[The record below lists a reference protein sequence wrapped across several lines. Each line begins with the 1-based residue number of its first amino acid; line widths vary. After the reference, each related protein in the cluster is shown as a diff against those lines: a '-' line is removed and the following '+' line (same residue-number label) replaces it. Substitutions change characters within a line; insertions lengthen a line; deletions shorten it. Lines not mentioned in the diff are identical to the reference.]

1 MTCLDELGL
10 YFTSQKKKL
19 LITFLY
25 GQSKMD
31 TYSSF
36 ITVTP
41 NEGKPMS
48 RHFLFGDRLWR
59 QDLYVF

>member
-10 YFTSQKKKL
+10 YFTSRKMKL
-19 LITFLY
+19 SITFLY

-31 TYSSF
+31 TYFSF
-36 ITVTP
+36 ITDTP

-48 RHFLFGDRLWR
+48 RHFLFGDHLWR
-59 QDLYVF
+59 LALYVS